1 MSATPRSPFPRT
13 AEQTWP
19 HLTGIDP
26 LSRTGLGTAAVT
38 PSRLL
43 QDVGGLLP
51 GLPRY
56 HKVDMP
62 LTGLWEEAQGESHQ
76 WCNDPEQAEQG
87 RGVAKHRSHIS
98 SVWISLHSGCTNM
111 KK

>member
-62 LTGLWEEAQGESHQ
+62 LTGLWEEAQGESH
-76 WCNDPEQAEQG
+76 
-87 RGVAKHRSHIS
+87 
-98 SVWISLHSGCTNM
+98 HSGAMTQN
-111 KK
+111 KLNREEESPSIDPI